1 MTRKKPATPPPLPP
15 LPADSPRGAC
25 PVCGGSDYTWGFVNN
40 RTRNFFFEGDSVL
53 ATITRGGQ
61 LMRARRCDRCGNVQW
76 FVRPS

>member
-1 MTRKKPATPPPLPP
+1 
-15 LPADSPRGAC
+15 
-25 PVCGGSDYTWGFVNN
+25 VCGGSDYTWGFVNN